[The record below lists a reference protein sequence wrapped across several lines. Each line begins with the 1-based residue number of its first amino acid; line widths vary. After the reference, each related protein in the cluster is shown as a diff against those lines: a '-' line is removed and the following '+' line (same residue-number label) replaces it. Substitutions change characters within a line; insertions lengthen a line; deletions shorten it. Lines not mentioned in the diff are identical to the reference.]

1 MQKKT
6 IGMLMLAGTLI
17 GAAAQT
23 DQVKAAT
30 PPTVIQSVASIT
42 EAKTFRY
49 SYYDR
54 TTDGQLIKTNV
65 ADITTDNPNPTGG
78 AKHGLKNVV
87 DVQPDG
93 PVVDGVQGFRVVL
106 ERMANSIYFNYFDE
120 DGNKIDYKSIGLHGW
135 SRKVEPGMAVYQK
148 EVAHAENK
156 ISQHGF
162 QIVSQTVRHA
172 APYDEVNY
180 VLTKNN
186 SDAQKP
192 ETGTESSSL
201 TGTDNQKGPE
211 KNSESSM
218 VNEVPSPPHKGEGAP
233 TQSETPKPVDSQ
245 TGAMSPVDASQPEA
259 SQGATTG
266 SETVVSPDSVAV
278 NEAANSGQASNVNPS
293 DAATSPVSLAL
304 NTVTP
309 PISPEKPNE
318 SGAETPE
325 VPMKPN
331 ATGSADPNVAT
342 NPNGSSSVMPEV
354 PMKPSASGTATPAT
368 PVTQPIAGTATPALA
383 SKPTEPVK
391 SVSNPTRPVSS
402 TGSTNQARPATTVKP
417 TTANQGTTPTQIKVE
432 VQPVAQTG
440 SQTTSSKQTRKQTKR
455 QVKPTKAKHKQVK
468 HKQNKHKG
476 KQQTKRMVKGKSTPT
491 KKKTTKQTRIRQLQQ
506 QLIKLLQQLLALQ
519 K

>member
-6 IGMLMLAGTLI
+6 IGMLMLAGTLL

-30 PPTVIQSVASIT
+30 PSTVIQSVASIT

-93 PVVDGVQGFRVVL
+93 PIVDGVQGFRVVL

-120 DGNKIDYKSIGLHGW
+120 DGNKIDVKSVGLHGW
-135 SRKVEPGMAVYQK
+135 SRNVEPGMAVYQK
-148 EVAHAENK
+148 EVAHAESK
-156 ISQHGF
+156 ISQQGF
-162 QIVSQTVRHA
+162 QIVSQTVRHTV
-172 APYDEVNY
+172 PYDEVNY

-218 VNEVPSPPHKGEGAP
+218 VNEVPNPHKGEVAP

-259 SQGATTG
+259 SQGAVTG
-266 SETVVSPDSVAV
+266 SETVVSPGSVAG
-278 NEAANSGQASNVNPS
+278 NEAANPGQASNVNPS
-293 DAATSPVSLAL
+293 DAATSTVSPAP

-309 PISPEKPNE
+309 PITPEKPHE

-325 VPMKPN
+325 APTKQNVS
-331 ATGSADPNVAT
+331 GSANPNVST
-342 NPNGSSSVMPEV
+342 NPNGSSSVTPEA
-354 PMKPSASGTATPAT
+354 PMKPSASGTATSTTSLPQPPAGAT
-368 PVTQPIAGTATPALA
+368 TPALA

-391 SVSNPTRPVSS
+391 SVSNLTRPVSP

-432 VQPVAQTG
+432 VQPVEQTG

-455 QVKPTKAKHKQVK
+455 QVKPTKAKHKQGK

-476 KQQTKRMVKGKSTPT
+476 KQQTKRMVKGKSTQT

-506 QLIKLLQQLLALQ
+506 QLVKLLKQLLALQ

>member
-6 IGMLMLAGTLI
+6 IGMLMLT
-17 GAAAQT
+17 GALLGASAQT

-30 PPTVIQSVASIT
+30 TPTAIQSVASIT

-54 TTDGQLIKTNV
+54 TTDGKLIKTNE

-78 AKHGLKNVV
+78 AKHGLKNIV

-93 PVVDGVQGFRVVL
+93 PIVDGVQGFRVVL
-106 ERMANSIYFNYFDE
+106 ERMTNSIYFNYFDE
-120 DGNKIDYKSIGLHGW
+120 DGNEIDYKLVGLHGW

-148 EVAHAENK
+148 EVAHAESK
-156 ISQHGF
+156 ISQLGF
-162 QIVSQTVRHA
+162 QIVSQTVRHTG
-172 APYDEVNY
+172 PYDEVNY

-201 TGTDNQKGPE
+201 TGTDNQKSPE

-218 VNEVPSPPHKGEGAP
+218 VNEVPSPPHKGEVAP

-245 TGAMSPVDASQPEA
+245 TGVMATGDASNPGA
-259 SQGATTG
+259 SQGTTTG
-266 SETVVSPDSVAV
+266 NETVVSPDSVAG
-278 NEAANSGQASNVNPS
+278 NEAANPGQTSNVNPS
-293 DAATSPVSLAL
+293 DVATSTVSPAP

-309 PISPEKPNE
+309 PITPEKPHE
-318 SGAETPE
+318 SGTETPE
-325 VPMKPN
+325 APTKQNVSGSTAPKLPLKPTTSSTSTATTPTKPN
-331 ATGSADPNVAT
+331 A
-342 NPNGSSSVMPEV
+342 
-354 PMKPSASGTATPAT
+354 SGTTTPTT
-368 PVTQPIAGTATPALA
+368 PVAQPTVGATTPALA

-391 SVSNPTRPVSS
+391 SVSKPTRPVS
-402 TGSTNQARPATTVKP
+402 TAGSTNQARPTTTVKP
-417 TTANQGTTPTQIKVE
+417 TTANRGTTPTQIKVE
-432 VQPVAQTG
+432 VQPVEQTG

-455 QVKPTKAKHKQVK
+455 QVKPTKTKHKQVK
-468 HKQNKHKG
+468 HKQTKHKG
-476 KQQTKRMVKGKSTPT
+476 KQQTKRTVKGKSTQT

-506 QLIKLLQQLLALQ
+506 QLVKLLKQLLALQ